1 MSKGCHHK
9 QRGRENT
16 FFVVPFLYLYFASLL
31 WTWLGWTR
39 NDKAK
44 KKKNDLS
51 AWSCIFWTQKSQCP
65 QKKNIQAFDF
75 STRPKTKN
83 VVLIPQ
89 WAPLLQSC
97 PACFSQSVTFLATT
111 TSKAIFH
118 IHTAMVVKPP
128 TRLPETPTRERIQR
142 QGLLSVTLSH
152 TTG

>member
-16 FFVVPFLYLYFASLL
+16 FFVVPFLYLYFAYLL
-31 WTWLGWTR
+31 WTWLDWTR
-39 NDKAK
+39 KDKAK
-44 KKKNDLS
+44 KKKTISVPEAAFFEHRKANVHKKRTSRPLIS
-51 AWSCIFWTQKSQCP
+51 AQGQR
-65 QKKNIQAFDF
+65 Q
-75 STRPKTKN
+75 KN
-83 VVLIPQ
+83 VVLILQ